1 MIYNGFKPVLRIQYY
16 NMFAN
21 RHQRTAVWQEVFV
34 FVGPLAQQESR

>member
-21 RHQRTAVWQEVFV
+21 RRQLNAAWREVFV
-34 FVGPLAQQESR
+34 FVGPLTQQESR